1 MYVCVCTCVSVY
13 IVCVCVHVCVCV
25 CVYTCVC
32 ACVWR
37 HVCVVYVVGGGGEGD
52 VISFYTLCVCGLC
65 MLVHSLQR
73 AVRALG
79 ALCVLHTVCVCLW
92 YAVGTLFGFLGRGGH
107 VRSLPPSLILCI
119 K

>member
-1 MYVCVCTCVSVY
+1 MCVCTCVSVY
-13 IVCVCVHVCVCV
+13 IVSVCVHVCVCV

-52 VISFYTLCVCGLC
+52 VISFYTLCVCVCGLC

>member
-25 CVYTCVC
+25 CV
-32 ACVWR
+32 
-37 HVCVVYVVGGGGEGD
+37 HVCVCMCMETCLCGVCSGGGRGGGCHFFLYI
-52 VISFYTLCVCGLC
+52 VCVCGLC